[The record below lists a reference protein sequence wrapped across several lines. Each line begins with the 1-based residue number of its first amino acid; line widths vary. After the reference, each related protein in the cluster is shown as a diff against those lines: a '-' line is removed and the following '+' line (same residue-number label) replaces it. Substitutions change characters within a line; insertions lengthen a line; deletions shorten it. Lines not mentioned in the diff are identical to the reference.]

1 MQDVTDGNINCVIVK
16 DLSRLGREYIETGR
30 YLRRVFPAY
39 GVRFIAITDSIDTAH
54 DSGDDLTVSVKNI
67 MNEAYCRD
75 ISIKTRSSLDV
86 KRRNGDFVGAFPV
99 YGYMK
104 AEDNKNLLVPDP
116 YAARVVCDIFRMRL
130 EGASASKIASE
141 LNRLGILSPLA
152 YKKNN
157 GLPYAKKGYADKADC
172 KWSATTIIRIL
183 QDETYTGTL
192 VQGKQ
197 QYPEISVYDTYIDN
211 GATGTNFH
219 RPGFQQMLSDIE
231 AGHVNCVIVKDL
243 SRLGR
248 NTIDT
253 GYYIEQYFRIR
264 NIRFIAV
271 NENFDTVNPEDAHS
285 GIIIPLRNMINEAY
299 ALDIGRKIRAQQ
311 RQAMKDGKFIGARTP
326 YGYLKAED
334 DCHQLIIDPVAAVV
348 VQRMFRWAS
357 EGAGLNTIAVR
368 LNEAGVLTPSHYK
381 KMQGKITHENLLG
394 SGKWQ
399 TRTVGVILRSE
410 VYTGDLVQGQTKTVD
425 HRQVKADAE
434 EWTVVRDTHEA
445 IISREQ
451 FAAVQEILNQT
462 ASRAKAR
469 EVKAYTPN
477 LLKGKVFCAHCGGSL
492 HRQRNIRK
500 KSDDVYLYYCLSRS
514 RTSKDA
520 CPGVTIREDALLDM
534 LADMLQDA
542 LDTALGQ
549 YTLSL
554 AELPRQADDRAELRE
569 KITSRKQEIQR
580 LRGIVRSLYE
590 NLVQGV
596 LTKDEYFDYKEKYES
611 RIADLAVE
619 MEQLEDGLRTMDA
632 QAEQHRALEQD
643 AAQIKTDRALT
654 AALIERLIDRIEV
667 SHDNHTHDIS
677 RCHGIWSTSTI
688 LRILADER
696 YTGVYVIGKRAVL
709 EVGGT
714 RSRLKDRESWYI
726 IPDHHPAIVEKA
738 VFDTVQ
744 AIQLRFSQPNKKKRD
759 YPLKGKAFCGCCGHA
774 LSRTMQKTSYYH
786 CRHSEADEESRCH
799 KMRLNAAELEQ
810 AVFLTLK
817 KQMEAAVPLAPDG
830 TLRVKA
836 SVPERAE
843 YEQQIEALQDGKRT
857 LYEHYL
863 MGEIDLNTYKAEKAA
878 CDELLLKTKNAYAAV
893 LAQAKQKQDEQARQD
908 SRKEASKA
916 LFDADTLTTELAEL
930 LIDRVLV
937 YPDKRIEIAY
947 KIRDI
952 FD

>member
-1 MQDVTDGNINCVIVK
+1 M
-16 DLSRLGREYIETGR
+16 E
-30 YLRRVFPAY
+30 
-39 GVRFIAITDSIDTAH
+39 
-54 DSGDDLTVSVKNI
+54 
-67 MNEAYCRD
+67 
-75 ISIKTRSSLDV
+75 
-86 KRRNGDFVGAFPV
+86 
-99 YGYMK
+99 
-104 AEDNKNLLVPDP
+104 
-116 YAARVVCDIFRMRL
+116 
-130 EGASASKIASE
+130 
-141 LNRLGILSPLA
+141 SP
-152 YKKNN
+152 
-157 GLPYAKKGYADKADC
+157 
-172 KWSATTIIRIL
+172 
-183 QDETYTGTL
+183 
-192 VQGKQ
+192 
-197 QYPEISVYDTYIDN
+197 
-211 GATGTNFH
+211 
-219 RPGFQQMLSDIE
+219 
-231 AGHVNCVIVKDL
+231 
-243 SRLGR
+243 
-248 NTIDT
+248 
-253 GYYIEQYFRIR
+253 
-264 NIRFIAV
+264 
-271 NENFDTVNPEDAHS
+271 

-368 LNEAGVLTPSHYK
+368 LNEAGILTPSHYK

-469 EVKAYTPN
+469 EVKAFTPN

-500 KSDDVYLYYCLSRS
+500 KSDDVYFYHCLSQS
-514 RTSKDA
+514 RIRKDA

-554 AELPRQADDRAELRE
+554 AELPRQAADRAELRE

-619 MEQLEDGLRTMDA
+619 MEQLEDGLRTMDT
-632 QAEQHRALEQD
+632 QLEQHRALEQD

-654 AALIERLIDRIEV
+654 GALIERLIDRIEV
-667 SHDNHTHDIS
+667 SHDKQITV
-677 RCHGIWSTSTI
+677 
-688 LRILADER
+688 R
-696 YTGVYVIGKRAVL
+696 YRFQSEFETYAEVL
-709 EVGGT
+709 E
-714 RSRLKDRESWYI
+714 
-726 IPDHHPAIVEKA
+726 
-738 VFDTVQ
+738 Q
-744 AIQLRFSQPNKKKRD
+744 
-759 YPLKGKAFCGCCGHA
+759 
-774 LSRTMQKTSYYH
+774 
-786 CRHSEADEESRCH
+786 CRN
-799 KMRLNAAELEQ
+799 M
-810 AVFLTLK
+810 
-817 KQMEAAVPLAPDG
+817 
-830 TLRVKA
+830 
-836 SVPERAE
+836 
-843 YEQQIEALQDGKRT
+843 
-857 LYEHYL
+857 
-863 MGEIDLNTYKAEKAA
+863 
-878 CDELLLKTKNAYAAV
+878 
-893 LAQAKQKQDEQARQD
+893 
-908 SRKEASKA
+908 
-916 LFDADTLTTELAEL
+916 
-930 LIDRVLV
+930 
-937 YPDKRIEIAY
+937 
-947 KIRDI
+947 
-952 FD
+952 

>member
-1 MQDVTDGNINCVIVK
+1 MARKSRKETAAVAVQEADAPCRAAIYVR
-16 DLSRLGREYIETGR
+16 LSVEDTHTHSVSIETQQMIIAR
-30 YLRRVFPAY
+30 YL
-39 GVRFIAITDSIDTAH
+39 
-54 DSGDDLTVSVKNI
+54 
-67 MNEAYCRD
+67 E
-75 ISIKTRSSLDV
+75 
-86 KRRNGDFVGAFPV
+86 
-99 YGYMK
+99 
-104 AEDNKNLLVPDP
+104 
-116 YAARVVCDIFRMRL
+116 
-130 EGASASKIASE
+130 
-141 LNRLGILSPLA
+141 
-152 YKKNN
+152 
-157 GLPYAKKGYADKADC
+157 
-172 KWSATTIIRIL
+172 
-183 QDETYTGTL
+183 
-192 VQGKQ
+192 

-271 NENFDTVNPEDAHS
+271 NENFDTAAPEDAHS

-311 RQAMKDGKFIGARTP
+311 QAMKDGKFIGARTP

-334 DCHQLIIDPVAAVV
+334 DCPQLIIDPVAAVV

-368 LNEAGVLTPSHYK
+368 LNEAGILTPRHYK

-434 EWTVVRDTHEA
+434 EWTVVRDTHKA

-469 EVKAYTPN
+469 EVKA
-477 LLKGKVFCAHCGGSL
+477 
-492 HRQRNIRK
+492 
-500 KSDDVYLYYCLSRS
+500 
-514 RTSKDA
+514 
-520 CPGVTIREDALLDM
+520 
-534 LADMLQDA
+534 
-542 LDTALGQ
+542 
-549 YTLSL
+549 
-554 AELPRQADDRAELRE
+554 
-569 KITSRKQEIQR
+569 
-580 LRGIVRSLYE
+580 
-590 NLVQGV
+590 
-596 LTKDEYFDYKEKYES
+596 
-611 RIADLAVE
+611 
-619 MEQLEDGLRTMDA
+619 
-632 QAEQHRALEQD
+632 
-643 AAQIKTDRALT
+643 
-654 AALIERLIDRIEV
+654 
-667 SHDNHTHDIS
+667 
-677 RCHGIWSTSTI
+677 
-688 LRILADER
+688 
-696 YTGVYVIGKRAVL
+696 
-709 EVGGT
+709 
-714 RSRLKDRESWYI
+714 
-726 IPDHHPAIVEKA
+726 
-738 VFDTVQ
+738 
-744 AIQLRFSQPNKKKRD
+744 
-759 YPLKGKAFCGCCGHA
+759 FCGCCGHA

-786 CRHSEADEESRCH
+786 CRHSEADVESRCH

-810 AVFLTLK
+810 TVFLTLK
-817 KQMEAAVPLAPDG
+817 KQMEAAAPLAPDG
-830 TLRVKA
+830 TLRVDA

-843 YEQQIEALQDGKRT
+843 YEQQIETLQDGKRT
-857 LYEHYL
+857 LYERYL

-878 CDELLLKTKNAYAAV
+878 CDELLLKTKNAYAEV

-908 SRKEASKA
+908 SRKKASKA
-916 LFDADTLTTELAEL
+916 IFDADTLTTEL

>member
-1 MQDVTDGNINCVIVK
+1 MTSEYMNNLYRDLLSNSPQTVTIPIPSDMGTGQIAQVVTKQGAVVSDWKMNYFSDMNVRGINSEDYIQMLFCLNDGVSWNIAG
-16 DLSRLGREYIETGR
+16 SREGACLAKGESCIYRGHGKMESLCYAQNSDF
-30 YLRRVFPAY
+30 YF
-39 GVRFIAITDSIDTAH
+39 
-54 DSGDDLTVSVKNI
+54 KNI
-67 MNEAYCRD
+67 KIPVPYFKRLLQDYFEDGEITVYEKKLLTG
-75 ISIKTRSSLDV
+75 ISKVSITPYMEHIFAELQ
-86 KRRNGDFVGAFPV
+86 DFTHYRGGL
-99 YGYMK
+99 GY
-104 AEDNKNLLVPDP
+104 L
-116 YAARVVCDIFRMRL
+116 FL
-130 EGASASKIASE
+130 ESKIHELLSVYLSE
-141 LNRLGILSPLA
+141 VLELRILSPEYCCISKSERDCIIEAKRIIDSELA
-152 YKKNN
+152 FAPSCE
-157 GLPYAKKGYADKADC
+157 GLA
-172 KWSATTIIRIL
+172 R
-183 QDETYTGTL
+183 Q
-192 VQGKQ
+192 VQ
-197 QYPEISVYDTYIDN
+197 ISVSKLS
-211 GATGTNFH
+211 
-219 RPGFQQMLSDIE
+219 RGFSMMLSDIE

-264 NIRFIAV
+264 SIRFIAV
-271 NENFDTVNPEDAHS
+271 NENFDTANPEDAHS

-434 EWTVVRDTHEA
+434 EWTVVQNTHEA

-451 FAAVQEILNQT
+451 FATVQAILDQT

-469 EVKAYTPN
+469 EVKAFTPN

-500 KSDDVYLYYCLSRS
+500 KSDDVYFYHCLSQS
-514 RTSKDA
+514 RISKDA

-549 YTLSL
+549 YTISL
-554 AELPRQADDRAELRE
+554 AELPRQAADRAELRE

-654 AALIERLIDRIEV
+654 GALIERLIDRIEV
-667 SHDNHTHDIS
+667 SHDKQITV
-677 RCHGIWSTSTI
+677 
-688 LRILADER
+688 R
-696 YTGVYVIGKRAVL
+696 YRFQGEFETYAEVL
-709 EVGGT
+709 E
-714 RSRLKDRESWYI
+714 
-726 IPDHHPAIVEKA
+726 
-738 VFDTVQ
+738 Q
-744 AIQLRFSQPNKKKRD
+744 
-759 YPLKGKAFCGCCGHA
+759 
-774 LSRTMQKTSYYH
+774 
-786 CRHSEADEESRCH
+786 CRN
-799 KMRLNAAELEQ
+799 M
-810 AVFLTLK
+810 
-817 KQMEAAVPLAPDG
+817 
-830 TLRVKA
+830 
-836 SVPERAE
+836 
-843 YEQQIEALQDGKRT
+843 
-857 LYEHYL
+857 
-863 MGEIDLNTYKAEKAA
+863 
-878 CDELLLKTKNAYAAV
+878 
-893 LAQAKQKQDEQARQD
+893 
-908 SRKEASKA
+908 
-916 LFDADTLTTELAEL
+916 
-930 LIDRVLV
+930 
-937 YPDKRIEIAY
+937 
-947 KIRDI
+947 
-952 FD
+952 